1 MPFADHTAY
10 QRFNRSVR
18 RDFRYA
24 RTPEQ
29 TAFLAAVEESSPRR
43 VVTLKKDTVLYRAQL
58 GHEWREIEIAP
69 DVFESI
75 PCAYHSDRMKPLAD
89 KVGDGRVNAKG
100 ILCLYLATKEITAA
114 LEVRPLIGSYISMGT
129 FTLNR
134 DVRIAD
140 CSDQLVEMFFRF
152 KVDDW
157 TPEDIEKQVWTDIN
171 MAFSEP
177 TERADGA
184 LDYVP
189 TQIIAETLKRQGYD
203 GIGYKSSFGEKGFN
217 IALFDIGDAGLRRC
231 GLRKVK
237 DVTIQLE
244 ASDNDYFVHENR
256 TVQPV
261 ISDVRPLEAE

>member
-1 MPFADHTAY
+1 MPFSDHNAF

-29 TAFLAAVEESSPRR
+29 AAFLAAVEESSPRR
-43 VVTLKKDTVLYRAQL
+43 IVELKKETVLYRAQL
-58 GHEWREIEIAP
+58 GHEWRDIEIAP
-69 DVFESI
+69 DEYDNI
-75 PCAYHSDRMKPLAD
+75 PCAYPPDRMKPVAD
-89 KVGDGRVNAKG
+89 MVGDGRVNARG

-114 LEVRPLIGSYISMGT
+114 LEVRPLIGSYISMGA

-134 DVRIAD
+134 DVRIVD
-140 CSDQLVEMFFRF
+140 CSDKLVEMFFRF
-152 KVDDW
+152 REEDW
-157 TPEDIEKQVWTDIN
+157 TAEDIEKQVWTDIN

-217 IALFDIGDAGLRRC
+217 VALFDIDGARLRRC
-231 GLRKVK
+231 GLHRVK
-237 DVTIQLE
+237 DVTITLQM
-244 ASDNDYFVHENR
+244 SDNDYFIQDDHV
-256 TVQPV
+256 VQPV
-261 ISDVRPLEAE
+261 ITDIKPLNAG